1 MKITKGEIV
10 IWAVVLVSF
19 LLSIYFYPRMPE
31 RMASHWNGRGQVDS
45 YLPKGICL
53 FITPSIIAV
62 IALIT
67 STLARLEMIKEKIEP
82 YRKYYDG
89 FAICLG
95 LFFLATD
102 YWMILWNLG
111 IKVGPNI
118 VFPWGIGL
126 IIFYIG
132 MICKKIKI
140 KPNFII
146 GIRTPW
152 TMNNETVWNK
162 TNRFG
167 GNMFMLSGVFTL
179 GGIFFPDYVLY
190 WIIIPIFAAVAIIL
204 VYSYLVYHGE
214 MQKEKYSSTENLTPS
229 TMTSS
234 PGQNIFLQKH
244 SSFTIEAMTLIIIL
258 IYAAFMVPFIV
269 ITKACTF
276 LIVILGFSG
285 LLILLLMATYMGGLI
300 YQIVYGKLI
309 VKSGLLKITLERIP
323 LEIISDLEP
332 TNYSVFK
339 SMAWGWYN
347 KFPDGSRG
355 YVRRFK
361 GKAVK
366 IYTNQQKYLL
376 ASEDPKNL
384 IAQIRKYME

>member
-1 MKITKGEIV
+1 MKVTKGEIV
-10 IWAVVLVSF
+10 VWAVVLTSF
-19 LLSIYFYPRMPE
+19 VLSIYYYPRLPE

-53 FITPSIIAV
+53 FIMPSILAV
-62 IALIT
+62 MALIFA
-67 STLARLEMIKEKIEP
+67 TLARLEMIRETIEP
-82 YRKYYDG
+82 IRKHYDG

-95 LFFLATD
+95 IFLFFVN

-111 IKVGPNI
+111 IRVSPNI
-118 VFPWGIGL
+118 VFPWGISL
-126 IIFYIG
+126 IIFYFG
-132 MICKKIKI
+132 LICNKVNV
-140 KPNFII
+140 KPNPVI
-146 GIRTPW
+146 GIRVPW
-152 TMNNETVWNK
+152 TISNETVWHK

-167 GNMFMLSGVFTL
+167 GNMFMLTGILML
-179 GGIFFPDYVLY
+179 GSIFFPDYVLL
-190 WIIIPIFAAVAIIL
+190 WILTPFFASLAIIL

-285 LLILLLMATYMGGLI
+285 LLILLLMVTYMGGLLYEI
-300 YQIVYGKLI
+300 AERKLI
-309 VKSGLLKITLERIP
+309 VKSGLLKIILENIP

-366 IYTNQQKYLL
+366 IYTNKQKYLL
-376 ASEDPKNL
+376 ASEDPENL
-384 IAQIRKYME
+384 IAQIRKYMG